1 MQRRLKLLA
10 RSSAYSSLP
19 DRSYMA
25 LLPRSMN
32 LAPRCARGN
41 VDSLRLHCAT
51 ISDSAAVVIAE
62 TNRLENSNLD
72 YATKFVESKISPNL
86 PLKRRQRTGNSG
98 PGIASVGKISFGCFC
113 AYFSRPWRLT
123 QSAGYRRNEPIKSP
137 PDGLAQR
144 NEGFFETRKPGRIKP
159 PTSLS

>member
-1 MQRRLKLLA
+1 
-10 RSSAYSSLP
+10 
-19 DRSYMA
+19 
-25 LLPRSMN
+25 
-32 LAPRCARGN
+32 
-41 VDSLRLHCAT
+41 
-51 ISDSAAVVIAE
+51 VVIAE

-144 NEGFFETRKPGRIKP
+144 NEGFFETRKPRRIKP